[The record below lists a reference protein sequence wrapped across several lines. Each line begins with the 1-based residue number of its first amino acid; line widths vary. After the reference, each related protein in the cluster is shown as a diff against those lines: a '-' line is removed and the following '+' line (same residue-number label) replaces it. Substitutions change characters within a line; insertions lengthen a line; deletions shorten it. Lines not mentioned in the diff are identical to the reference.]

1 MDSYPRFILVAAAS
15 LLIGIPVWLAILAP
29 EMLSIE
35 LFTSLGFWIPIAI
48 LLFVMLFGFW
58 VGQRS
63 KLA

>member
-15 LLIGIPVWLAILAP
+15 LLIGIPLWMAIFAP

-35 LFTSLGFWIPIAI
+35 LLTNLGFWVPVAI
-48 LLFVMLFGFW
+48 LFVVMLFGFW